1 VRSSAGSRYP
11 ARVKLTVVIITFNEE
26 QNIAGA
32 LDSVAFADERIVVD
46 AESTDRTVEIAR
58 ARGATVHIE
67 PWKGYAPQRICALA
81 KCTGDWIFV
90 LDADEL
96 VEPELMEEIRYVVD
110 LDAPVRGYYVKRK
123 NYFLG
128 RWMRHGGYYP
138 DPKLRLLRRGYE
150 SVIERPVHEALHVNG
165 PTAMLDHEV
174 IHRSYPTLEQ
184 YLDHMNRY
192 SSLGAEIVVASGDR
206 GFSIF
211 NVFLRP
217 FFTFTYNYFLR
228 FGILDGREGLLLH
241 LYHAVYVSWKYAK
254 AWELARR
261 ASAGDAR

>member
-1 VRSSAGSRYP
+1 M
-11 ARVKLTVVIITFNEE
+11 VIITFNEE
-26 QNIAGA
+26 ENIARA
-32 LDSVAFADERIVVD
+32 LDSVASADERIVVD

-58 ARGATVHIE
+58 AHAATVYVE
-67 PWKGYAPQRICALA
+67 PWKGYAPQRMCALS

-90 LDADEL
+90 LDADE
-96 VEPELMEEIRYVVD
+96 VVAPELMQEVRSAINRD
-110 LDAPVRGYYVKRK
+110 TPVRGYFVKRK

-138 DPKLRLLRRGYE
+138 DPKLRLMRRGYE
-150 SVIERPVHEALHVNG
+150 SVIERPVHEALTVNG
-165 PTAMLDHEV
+165 PTATLEHELT
-174 IHRSYPTLEQ
+174 HLSYPMLEQ

-192 SSLGAEIVVASGDR
+192 STLGAEIVVASGER
-206 GFSIF
+206 HFSVF

-217 FFTFTYNYFLR
+217 FFTFIYNYFLR
-228 FGILDGREGLLLH
+228 LGLLDGLEGLLLH

-261 ASAGDAR
+261 ANSAPPR